1 MKAHF
6 DMTIKNDLI
15 FVYFNAR
22 KKRINEGTDSPQ
34 EFFYGYHYFKNK
46 DFKVDTLE
54 FGGKANF
61 LANLILEV
69 LQKTIVK
76 IFKFQYDFSGILRM
90 ENFKKIQYSDHLIM
104 TNTRIGHSL
113 LPYIYYSKLRKRNT
127 KFSVFAMGMFNSSS
141 KNKII
146 LKIHKFLH
154 NLLIRNID
162 NLIFIGHKEYLYG
175 INEFKKYNEKIK
187 FLPFGIDNQFWTKR
201 DNKKED
207 YLLFIGNDSNR
218 DFKFLKH
225 LALNMPDRKF
235 VVVTEQKEEELEN
248 IENITLY
255 KGSWNKGILE
265 DSFLVNLYSKA
276 RITLIPLKNS
286 LQPSGQSVAL
296 QSMSMMTPV
305 IISKTDGFWDSEHF
319 SHKKNIYFTQ
329 ENTVEEWSSAIND
342 LEENDLL
349 YKDLTENA
357 RSLINMEFNCLAF
370 GKKLLGIIR
379 S

>member
-1 MKAHF
+1 
-6 DMTIKNDLI
+6 
-15 FVYFNAR
+15 
-22 KKRINEGTDSPQ
+22 
-34 EFFYGYHYFKNK
+34 
-46 DFKVDTLE
+46 
-54 FGGKANF
+54 
-61 LANLILEV
+61 
-69 LQKTIVK
+69 
-76 IFKFQYDFSGILRM
+76 
-90 ENFKKIQYSDHLIM
+90 
-104 TNTRIGHSL
+104 
-113 LPYIYYSKLRKRNT
+113 
-127 KFSVFAMGMFNSSS
+127 MGMFNSSS

-187 FLPFGIDNQFWTKR
+187 FLPFGIDNQFWTKK
-201 DNKKED
+201 DNEKED

-265 DSFLVNLYSKA
+265 DSFLANLYSKA

-286 LQPSGQSVAL
+286 LQPSGQSVA
-296 QSMSMMTPV
+296 PV
-305 IISKTDGFWDSEHF
+305 SYTH
-319 SHKKNIYFTQ
+319 
-329 ENTVEEWSSAIND
+329 
-342 LEENDLL
+342 
-349 YKDLTENA
+349 LTLPTS
-357 RSLINMEFNCLAF
+357 R
-370 GKKLLGIIR
+370 R
-379 S
+379 V

>member
-1 MKAHF
+1 
-6 DMTIKNDLI
+6 
-15 FVYFNAR
+15 
-22 KKRINEGTDSPQ
+22 
-34 EFFYGYHYFKNK
+34 
-46 DFKVDTLE
+46 
-54 FGGKANF
+54 
-61 LANLILEV
+61 
-69 LQKTIVK
+69 
-76 IFKFQYDFSGILRM
+76 
-90 ENFKKIQYSDHLIM
+90 
-104 TNTRIGHSL
+104 
-113 LPYIYYSKLRKRNT
+113 
-127 KFSVFAMGMFNSSS
+127 
-141 KNKII
+141 
-146 LKIHKFLH
+146 
-154 NLLIRNID
+154 
-162 NLIFIGHKEYLYG
+162 
-175 INEFKKYNEKIK
+175 
-187 FLPFGIDNQFWTKR
+187 
-201 DNKKED
+201 
-207 YLLFIGNDSNR
+207 
-218 DFKFLKH
+218 
-225 LALNMPDRKF
+225 MPDRKF

-329 ENTVEEWSSAIND
+329 ENTLEEWSSAIND